1 MLKFATSVSWRVL
14 RAFEAT
20 GELSEFPDE
29 VKTKVDDTLREWAH
43 FLLGSRPH
51 PGHHEQHMILGD
63 VIESTSIPNAPP
75 AISRYLARAID
86 PYVAFNQDSA
96 ISYSKMGRFILFGF
110 VGMRH
115 PRRWKG
121 TKLHTRHGTFGQG
134 DIEIPSDAGEFIMG
148 RARLTADN
156 FSQISE
162 RQRERIRKSY
172 ERDLDRAAQSE
183 TFRALYHDVLMFEDH
198 AFEVTQPTANAR
210 TTQNA
215 E

>member
-1 MLKFATSVSWRVL
+1 MLRWRRRKQCLLLAESGIDARLKVRGGRCLLAITKKHGYSLTFA
-14 RAFEAT
+14 
-20 GELSEFPDE
+20 
-29 VKTKVDDTLREWAH
+29 WA
-43 FLLGSRPH
+43 
-51 PGHHEQHMILGD
+51 
-63 VIESTSIPNAPP
+63 NAPP

-172 ERDLDRAAQSE
+172 EPDRE
-183 TFRALYHDVLMFEDH
+183 R
-198 AFEVTQPTANAR
+198 
-210 TTQNA
+210 
-215 E
+215 